1 MLELKNIV
9 KEYVTADEKVLALKG
24 VSLKFRKSEF
34 VSVLGPSGCGKTTLL
49 NIVGGL
55 DRYTSGD
62 LIINGKSTKNFS
74 DKDWDTYRNHQ
85 IGFVF
90 QSYNLIPHQTVLE
103 NVELALTLS
112 GISAAERKERAIAV
126 LEKVGLKNKINN
138 RPNQLSGGQMQRV
151 AIARAL
157 INDPEILLA
166 DEPTGALD
174 SKTSVQIMD
183 LLKEIS
189 NDRLIVM
196 VTHNPELAEKYSSR
210 IIRLLDGEL
219 VGDDK
224 PVTDEEA
231 EEENKFS
238 ANETR
243 TNKGRNK
250 TSMSFFTALSLSF
263 KNLMTKKAR
272 TFLVSFAGSIG
283 IIGIALILSLSAGFQ
298 GYINRVQEETLSSY
312 PITIYKSTTDYSAVL
327 ADTSENDVDAEEFPD
342 SDEITANET
351 FSHML
356 EAMNSAKITNDLV
369 SLKKYLENYDK
380 SKVTAIRYTY
390 DISFDTYGKNE
401 ITGEENVKLQSVMD
415 TFLKLT
421 SSASSSSASMMSMM
435 GMNVWSEAID
445 NESLIKSQYDIVGKG
460 RWADF
465 SRDDEIMVV
474 VSTRNRIADYV
485 LPSLGLMDP
494 NELLYPMAD
503 TFISQTY
510 RNISPEEKEKMIKA
524 MGINKPTGNAKTT
537 FTVDDI
543 VGREFSIMLPSDYY
557 VKNDD
562 GTFSYMGDDEAF
574 VKAAAEKAKKVKVVG
589 VLRLK
594 EGAVGGAFDGNIIYG
609 KGLTHSLLGANETA
623 PVIVAQKDE
632 YEINVL
638 TGEEFFGTEA
648 SYTSNMSAFGYVTEN
663 DISSISIY
671 SSTFEN
677 KDYVVSL
684 IDKYNEGKSD
694 SDQIKYTDYL
704 SILMSSITTI
714 INAISYVLI
723 GFVSVSLIVS
733 SIMIGIITY
742 ISVLERIKEIG
753 ILRALGAS
761 KKDVSRVFNA
771 ETLIIGFTSGVIGI
785 VISILLDIPISLL
798 IYSLAN
804 IANVAALPVG
814 GAIALVAISM
824 LLTFIAG
831 LIPSRIASKK
841 DPVIALR
848 SE

>member
-231 EEENKFS
+231 EEENKIS

-623 PVIVAQKDE
+623 PVIVAQKYE

>member
-224 PVTDEEA
+224 PVTDEEV
-231 EEENKFS
+231 EEENNIS

-356 EAMNSAKITNDLV
+356 EAINSAKINNDLV

-380 SKVTAIRYTY
+380 NKVTAIRYTY

-562 GTFSYMGDDEAF
+562 GTFSYMGDDGDF

-594 EGAVGGAFDGNIIYG
+594 EGAVGGAFDGKIIYG
-609 KGLTHSLLGANETA
+609 KGLTHSLLRANETA

-785 VISILLDIPISLL
+785 VIAILLDIPISLL